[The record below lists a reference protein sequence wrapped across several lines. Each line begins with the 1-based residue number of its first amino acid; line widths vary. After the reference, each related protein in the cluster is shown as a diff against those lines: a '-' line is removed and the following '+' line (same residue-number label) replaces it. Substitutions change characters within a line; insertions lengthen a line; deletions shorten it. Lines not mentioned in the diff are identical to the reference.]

1 MIAAKLFRI
10 PDYDPSKLI
19 ESLSNWREEIER
31 EGRTLLT
38 TFESLESSGDEVS
51 GTLARDRLVRR
62 RSRRG
67 ISLTVETQ
75 YADFLTFKVESP
87 FIMVF
92 GGRKLA
98 EFVAF
103 KVTEALKREGEFE
116 HCVLPEAVLESLSEG
131 TRVAHFEDLRGLGIR
146 KIAIYGENLEDLNLY
161 KEIKRLGR
169 LSYIQFYSS
178 ELGGSVG
185 LSKDFSIIAYGGV
198 DRRSLVEYVR
208 SLLTEVVC

>member
-1 MIAAKLFRI
+1 LIAAKLFKI
-10 PDYDPSKLI
+10 PDYNPSELI
-19 ESLSNWREEIER
+19 EALSNWKEETER
-31 EGRTLLT
+31 EGRILLT

-62 RSRRG
+62 RTRKG

-75 YADFLTFKVESP
+75 YTDFLTFKVENS

-98 EFVAF
+98 EFVAL
-103 KVTEALKREGEFE
+103 KVTEALMREGEFE
-116 HCVLPEAVLESLSEG
+116 HCALPEAVLESLSEG
-131 TRVAHFEDLRGLGIR
+131 ARVTHFEDLRGLGIR
-146 KIAIYGENLEDLNLY
+146 KIAIYGRDIEDLDLY
-161 KEIKRLGR
+161 KEFKRLGR
-169 LSYIQFYSS
+169 LSYIQFYSP

-185 LSKDFSIIAYGGV
+185 LSKDFCIVAYGGV

-208 SLLTEVVC
+208 SLLTEIAC